1 MLILHLLLPF
11 PSSALVIAP
20 FQACWAIPLFTVNAC
35 WQLFLFCLP
44 RCSGSPLPLCL
55 VHAGCCP
62 MVQLCPWPLHPA
74 MPNSDLPLP
83 SVKAP
88 AFVNACNTHIKSAW
102 WYLRTSAFAKPG
114 REKAELGSPSPTLC
128 GFGGTIGVT
137 SWEVTPRRN
146 ILQFLMGMK
155 TNCNL
160 QLNLFSSKSCLLCWI
175 AAIILEI

>member
-11 PSSALVIAP
+11 PSSPLVIAP
-20 FQACWAIPLFTVNAC
+20 FQACWAIPPFIVNDC
-35 WQLFLFCLP
+35 WQLFLFCLL
-44 RCSGSPLPLCL
+44 RCSGCPLPLC
-55 VHAGCCP
+55 HIPAGCCP
-62 MVQLCPWPLHPA
+62 VVQLCPWPQQPA

-88 AFVNACNTHIKSAW
+88 SICEHMEYSKKICQMVPKDLTI
-102 WYLRTSAFAKPG
+102 AKPG
-114 REKAELGSPSPTLC
+114 RTKAALGSSSPTLR
-128 GFGGTIGVT
+128 GFGDTIGVP

-155 TNCNL
+155 MNCNL